1 MFMRD
6 VNLVVNAFHSTCLN
20 VVMTQH
26 FYSSV
31 AGGRDRSFFPWFRTW
46 VSTQICFCAAA
57 PWINEVQLHFQ
68 LHWFWNG
75 DLEF

>member
-46 VSTQICFCAAA
+46 VSTQICFSHPMMSCFI
-57 PWINEVQLHFQ
+57 PPTNLGPER
-68 LHWFWNG
+68 
-75 DLEF
+75 